1 MPVARAQETPCETPP
16 VDAATRSELVHDVE
30 RWFVRRGLPHA
41 IDDYSAR
48 EDVLTRT
55 VPFLSLVF
63 VAEVVTTSFG
73 ERFTGWA
80 QAGALALAASIVA
93 SCIALVNRA
102 RARRPFAL
110 PDDIGWGELALF
122 VLLPPV
128 LAFVLDRSAV
138 EAVLLGVGNAALVG
152 LAFVFA
158 YFGVL
163 PMIGFGL
170 RQVWRRLRTLTQL
183 IARVLPLLLL
193 FVTFVFLN
201 AEMWQVANDFTPLA
215 YAVVTVAI
223 AVVAF
228 AFVAVRL
235 PIELDHLA
243 RFETWDEVCTIAAAT
258 NAPRLPRV
266 TDELTVPLLDL
277 DRRDRRNVSV
287 LLFVSY
293 SVQVLLIGVIVT
305 GVLVVFGVLA
315 IREDTILQW
324 TVQPDGSLDAILRFR
339 IGDATHVLTWTHLA
353 VAGFI
358 GVFSMLQFAVQLM
371 RDEDYRAE
379 FSSDVSGEIREVL
392 AVQALYERVV
402 VAAG

>member
-1 MPVARAQETPCETPP
+1 MDAETR
-16 VDAATRSELVHDVE
+16 TRLVEDVE

-63 VAEVVTTSFG
+63 LAEVVTTAFG
-73 ERFTGWA
+73 DRFTGWA
-80 QAGALALAASIVA
+80 QAGALAIAIAIVIGGIGA
-93 SCIALVNRA
+93 VNRA
-102 RARRPFAL
+102 RRRRTFAL
-110 PDDIGWGELALF
+110 PDDIGPAELALF
-122 VLLPPV
+122 IVLPAV
-128 LAFVLDRSAV
+128 LAFTLDRSST
-138 EAVLLGVGNAALVG
+138 EAALLAVGNTLLVG

-158 YFGVL
+158 YYGVL
-163 PMIGFGL
+163 PMIVFGL
-170 RQVWRRLRTLTQL
+170 RQVWRRLQTLTQL
-183 IARVLPLLLL
+183 MARVLPLLLL

-201 AEMWQVANDFTPLA
+201 AEMWQVANDFTPAA
-215 YAVVTVAI
+215 YAVVTVSIAAI
-223 AVVAF
+223 AF
-228 AFVAVRL
+228 GFVAVRL

-243 RFETWDEVCTIAAAT
+243 RFESWDEVCAIASRT
-258 NAPRLPRV
+258 NAPHLPLV
-266 TDELTVPLLDL
+266 VDELTVPLLDL

-293 SVQVLLIGVIVT
+293 AVQVLLIGLIVT
-305 GVLVVFGVLA
+305 AVLVVFGVLA
-315 IREDTILQW
+315 IREATILQW
-324 TVQPDGSLDAILRFR
+324 TVRPEDTLDAILRFR
-339 IGDATHVLTWTHLA
+339 IGGATHVLTWNHLA

-379 FSSDVSGEIREVL
+379 FSTDVSGEIREVL

-402 VAAG
+402 VTAA